1 LLFTSI
7 SKIFDSLQSMYKG
20 KIVGVILSNGTPSQE
35 SETVLNVMF
44 TSHTSARWLEETT
57 GSPNS
62 TIVAEVLLVRRTL
75 AWFTGIILLVATIM
89 GIYFLMNMP
98 ITRDTLLYSN
108 VKLD

>member
-1 LLFTSI
+1 
-7 SKIFDSLQSMYKG
+7 M
-20 KIVGVILSNGTPSQE
+20 GVILSNGTPSQE

-57 GSPNS
+57 GSSNS

-89 GIYFLMNMP
+89 GVSCYQTPLTKFCPYIRFSSIINLAKP
-98 ITRDTLLYSN
+98 ICMQQG
-108 VKLD
+108 V